1 MCSDTPREINLFYDG
16 FEKQARDIP
25 FGRLRSDIREELRT
39 RYRMMRGVQ
48 PYTGFYTAF
57 RNLKR
62 SLESRGINVRVNDFG
77 HVRKNPKMPVGL
89 SGFAS
94 VFDHVL
100 LENPAIFGPGEVPLP
115 DKVMPVVE
123 QNHLKVVTQPSEW
136 YCALW
141 RDVLGDRIH
150 PMPVAI
156 DTEAWPNLSG
166 HAKTLDV
173 IVYDKIRW
181 NRPEREADLLKP
193 LLAHLKARKLSYE
206 VLRYGHHGLD
216 QFRSSLARGR
226 VMVFI
231 CEHETQGLAYQ
242 EAMSSG
248 VPILAWDDR
257 QLVSPSDRKLAP
269 EGLAVSSVPYF
280 DERCGRRARLSEMC
294 EAFDLFWEEKDSY
307 APRDYVVENLNLAA
321 GAARYLELFSMIDG
335 SAGG

>member
-16 FEKQARDIP
+16 FEKQARDVP
-25 FGRLRSDIREELRT
+25 LGRMRSDLREGLRT
-39 RYRMMRGVQ
+39 HYRKLRGVQ

-62 SLESRGINVRVNDFG
+62 SLESRGIDVRVNEFS
-77 HVRKNPKMPVGL
+77 HVRTNPKMPVGL
-89 SGFAS
+89 SGFAT
-94 VFDHVL
+94 VFDHVR

-115 DKVMPVVE
+115 SDVMGVVE
-123 QNHLKVVTQPSEW
+123 QNHLRVVTQPSEW
-136 YCALW
+136 YCELW

-156 DTEAWPNLSG
+156 DTEAWPDLS
-166 HAKTLDV
+166 AQEKTLDV

-181 NRPEREADLLKP
+181 NRAEREADLLNP
-193 LLAHLKARKLSYE
+193 LLDHLKSRNLSYE

-216 QFRSSLARGR
+216 QFRGCLARGR
-226 VMVFI
+226 AMIFI

-248 VPILAWDDR
+248 VPILAWDDES
-257 QLVSPSDRKLAP
+257 LVSPSDRKLAP

-280 DERCGRRARLSEMC
+280 DDRCGRRAKLDEMRDT
-294 EAFDLFWEEKDSY
+294 FDLFWEEIASY
-307 APRDYVVENLNLAA
+307 TPRDYVLENLNLAA

-335 SAGG
+335 SAGA